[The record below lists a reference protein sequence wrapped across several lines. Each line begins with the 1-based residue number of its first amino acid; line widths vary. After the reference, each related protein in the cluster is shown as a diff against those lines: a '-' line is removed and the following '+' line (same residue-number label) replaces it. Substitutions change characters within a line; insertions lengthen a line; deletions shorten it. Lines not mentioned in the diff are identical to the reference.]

1 MEGAAWGGEG
11 QCTALSMQ
19 QGCSAAPPKPQLLL
33 PTLQTKAATSKTC
46 LLPSSDKPW

>member
-1 MEGAAWGGEG
+1 MHSPQHAARV
-11 QCTALSMQ
+11 L
-19 QGCSAAPPKPQLLL
+19 CSPPPKPQLLL